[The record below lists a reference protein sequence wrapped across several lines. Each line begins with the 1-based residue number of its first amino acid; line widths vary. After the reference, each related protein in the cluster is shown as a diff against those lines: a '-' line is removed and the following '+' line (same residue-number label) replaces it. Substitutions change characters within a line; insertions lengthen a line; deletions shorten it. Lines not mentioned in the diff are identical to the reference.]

1 MRNSPTSG
9 ATVTLRLIGRSIA
22 DFPRIRSAM
31 CNRKG
36 PLSRGT
42 ALIGRA
48 ICSEHHVYRESAKRV
63 NNEAERGNF
72 LLAKNMLFLKMNAAP
87 GVSLFR
93 ATGKLHDKGRNEE
106 RPRGFPTDSRCDRHP
121 AIASACR
128 IRFRLLRSQC
138 QGSGFTAENASQRLI
153 SICTFYYPMTTTRWT
168 KILLVHRCC
177 RETPRDAEPRK

>member
-138 QGSGFTAENASQRLI
+138 QGVFACSRLTHTTLLGCQLIAQVLVLQLKTRRSASSQ
-153 SICTFYYPMTTTRWT
+153 S
-168 KILLVHRCC
+168 VHFI
-177 RETPRDAEPRK
+177 TQ